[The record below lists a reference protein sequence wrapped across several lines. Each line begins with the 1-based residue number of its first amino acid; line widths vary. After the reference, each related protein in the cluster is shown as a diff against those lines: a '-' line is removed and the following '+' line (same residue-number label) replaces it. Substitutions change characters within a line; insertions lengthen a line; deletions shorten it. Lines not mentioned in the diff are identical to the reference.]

1 MTKLISRNE
10 NKWWSTYHHLVVP
23 QLAKMVILVLNKYEK
38 MFKPEN
44 RYSLK
49 ISTK

>member
-1 MTKLISRNE
+1 MTRDE

-23 QLAKMVILVLNKYEK
+23 KLAKMVIFVKKYEK
-38 MFKPEN
+38 MLKPEN